1 MVEKIPKRYF
11 SVPEANRLLPLVGK
25 ILSRMAGIQ
34 SKLDTITSIE
44 VYYEDFYED
53 MAYGVQYDKKFH
65 QLSYAFF
72 REYERLVQLGVIL
85 KSAEDGL
92 VDFFARHEGREIFL
106 CWQIGE
112 PCIQHWH
119 EIEDG
124 YQGRRHISELAN
136 SEKVRKPVKL
146 K

>member
-1 MVEKIPKRYF
+1 MVDKIPKRYF
-11 SVPEANRLLPLVGK
+11 SVAGANRLLPLVER
-25 ILSRMAGIQ
+25 ILYRMASIEK
-34 SKLDTITSIE
+34 KLDTISSIE
-44 VYYEDFYED
+44 VYYDDFFED

-85 KSAEDGL
+85 KSLEEGL
-92 VDFFARHEGREIFL
+92 VDFFAKHEGREIFL

-119 EIEDG
+119 EVEEG
-124 YQGRRHISELAN
+124 YQGRRHISELLGGQ
-136 SEKVRKPVKL
+136 KVRK
-146 K
+146 